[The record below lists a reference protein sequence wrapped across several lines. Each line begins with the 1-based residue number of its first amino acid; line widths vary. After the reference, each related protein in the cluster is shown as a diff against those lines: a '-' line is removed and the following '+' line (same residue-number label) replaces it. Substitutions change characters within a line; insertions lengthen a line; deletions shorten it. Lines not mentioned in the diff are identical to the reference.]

1 MGGSVLWLFFMVP
14 WVVLQCVFV
23 GYPDHTHSYFKCP
36 YCFAI
41 IRLRKRELVAVL
53 LLCSC
58 CLMAVSVQC
67 LFFTV
72 P

>member
-1 MGGSVLWLFFMVP
+1 M
-14 WVVLQCVFV
+14 QCVFV
-23 GYPDHTHSYFKCP
+23 VFPDHTHSYSKCP

-67 LFFTV
+67 LFFAV